1 MSDCMKKI
9 EDLKKEMDMKDK
21 EIEKLK
27 KQVDAISKME
37 QDKNKLLKEVYIHLF
52 YLFILHKSIS
62 IYKTQK
68 HREDIHKHIL

>member
-27 KQVDAISKME
+27 KQVDATSKME

-52 YLFILHKSIS
+52 YIFYTKSIS
-62 IYKTQK
+62 IYKTHK
-68 HREDIHKHIL
+68 HRKDMHKDIIL